1 MAGNNPI
8 EMTDLVYELHGDAV
22 PLDYPA
28 AIWSAL
34 VERLPWLAGE
44 AGAGIHPLRTVS
56 GDQRRALLSRR
67 SRLVLRLPRARAA
80 EAAALPDRAI
90 TLADETVTVGE
101 ARERPITPWPTLNAL
116 FVASG
121 SANEADFE
129 TEMRAAIAEL
139 GPRVRLICGRRQTR
153 ALGEQTVNGASIV
166 LHDLDPDTSLN
177 LQYSGLGPLRQYG
190 CGIFVPHK
198 IISGIY

>member
-1 MAGNNPI
+1 MTGTNPI
-8 EMTDLVYELHGDAV
+8 EMTDLVYELHGNAV

-90 TLADETVTVGE
+90 MLADETVTVGE

-116 FVASG
+116 FVASD
-121 SANEADFE
+121 SSNDADFDA
-129 TEMRAAIAEL
+129 EMRAAIAEL
-139 GPRVRLICGRRQTR
+139 GPRIRLICGRRQSR
-153 ALGEQTVNGASIV
+153 ALGDQTVTGASVV
-166 LHDLDPDTSLN
+166 LHDLDPDTSLH
-177 LQYSGLGPLRQYG
+177 LQYSGLGSLRHYG